1 MVKTVFAGTGSYISQ
16 KSIPNNSFI
25 NNEFYDTDGSKF
37 ENDTADTIEKFR
49 SITEINER
57 RYAEDEYV
65 TSDLAAFAAED
76 ALESSNIDRET
87 LDGIIVA
94 HNFGDI
100 KPGNIRVDAVP
111 SLASRVKAKLEIK
124 NSRTIPYDILFGC
137 PGWLQGIIQAHS
149 YIQSG
154 DAKRIMVIGADVLSR
169 VSDPHDRDSMI
180 YADGAGATIVEMD
193 ESGRDAG
200 IISHAVRSDTYGM
213 YNTIWMDK
221 SYSPSYK
228 DNTLFLK
235 MQGHKLYQYALKRV
249 PKVVKEAI
257 DKAGISITDV
267 SKVLIHQA
275 NMKMDEAILGRLCRL
290 CGLKSAPENLM
301 PMTISWLGNSSVATV
316 PTLYDLLVKG
326 KLEKHSYKSGDILVF
341 ASVGAGLNINSV
353 VYKVP

>member
-1 MVKTVFAGTGSYISQ
+1 MVRTIFAGTGSYISSR
-16 KSIPNNSFI
+16 SIPNSNFL
-25 NNEFYDTDGSKF
+25 NNEFYGSDGIKF
-37 ENDTADTIEKFR
+37 NNDAAEIIEKFR
-49 SITEINER
+49 TITEINER
-57 RYAEDEYV
+57 RYAKDEYV
-65 TSDLAAFAAED
+65 TSDLATFAAKD
-76 ALESSNIDRET
+76 ALESSGIDKES

-124 NSRTIPYDILFGC
+124 NHKTIPYDILFGC
-137 PGWLQGIIQAHS
+137 PGWLQGVIQAHNF
-149 YIQSG
+149 IKSG
-154 DAKRIMVIGADVLSR
+154 EAERIMVIGSDVLSR

-180 YADGAGATIVEMD
+180 YADGAGATIVEVD
-193 ESGRDAG
+193 KGGSNTG

-213 YNTIWMDK
+213 HNTIWMDK
-221 SYSPSYK
+221 SFNPEYK
-228 DNTLFLK
+228 DDTLFLK
-235 MQGHKLYQYALKRV
+235 MLGHKLYQFALKRV
-249 PKVVKEAI
+249 PVVVKESI

-275 NMKMDEAILGRLCRL
+275 NMKMDEAILERTCRL
-290 CGLKSAPENLM
+290 CGLKSAPTNLM

-326 KLEKHSYKSGDILVF
+326 KLEGHSCKSGDILVF
-341 ASVGAGLNINSV
+341 ASVGAGLNINSL